1 MENFG
6 LLITSSSS
14 LELMVV
20 DEKKNDMY
28 LFI

>member
-20 DEKKNDMY
+20 DEEKNDMY